1 MKNQLITA
9 CIIVIVTLI
18 SCKKIEIED
27 PREREIFGEWN
38 YLSSSGGFSGGQ
50 SSGQFE
56 NGSWIIYKDHG
67 KYIVHKSN
75 GKTDREKFDF
85 EKKHNRHSGKDES
98 IINYKYKI
106 SQAFKRSGD
115 TLFLYDQASDAFS
128 YIFIKR

>member
-1 MKNQLITA
+1 MKYQLITS

-27 PREREIFGEWN
+27 PRERDIFGEWN

-56 NGSWIIYKDHG
+56 DGSWIEYKDHG
-67 KYIVHKSN
+67 KYIVHKSK

-85 EKKHNRHSGKDES
+85 ETKRSIRSGKDES
-98 IINYKYKI
+98 IIVYKNKI
-106 SQAFKRSGD
+106 AQSFKTSGD
-115 TLFLYDQASDAFS
+115 TLFLYDQAFDAFS